1 MPAPRPA
8 AKAATAA
15 KNAKAAKAPT
25 PTKPAKAVPGPKASP
40 PASAAAVRPLKRATA
55 ADPEAAAGGRKPAT
69 VQSVEVALQILEGIA
84 DNDGLVRVNEL
95 ARQLGMTKARV
106 SRHMQTLLALDLVA
120 RGRLEGYTFGWKLL
134 RLGRAA
140 VRDRALV
147 ELSKPHMQALRDEVN
162 HTVILS
168 LPAPDGAVVISC
180 VESRDMAPVTVRI
193 AGFLPS
199 PSSPAGRLS
208 VALQHGASPRAA
220 RLLQHWPQAGC
231 EYELDTGRGVGGVAA
246 PLFDEHRSLLGVV
259 SIVAPTSSLQPE
271 PPKKMLAALQ
281 RCVRLIEADHM
292 R

>member
-1 MPAPRPA
+1 MTSVETTERRKAGARPA
-8 AKAATAA
+8 A
-15 KNAKAAKAPT
+15 
-25 PTKPAKAVPGPKASP
+25 
-40 PASAAAVRPLKRATA
+40 
-55 ADPEAAAGGRKPAT
+55 EAAPARKPAT

-106 SRHMQTLLALDLVA
+106 SRHMQTLLALGLVA

-147 ELSKPHMQALRDEVN
+147 DLSKPHMQALRDAVN

-180 VESRDMAPVTVRI
+180 VESRDLAPVTVRI

-199 PSSPAGRLS
+199 PGSPAGRLS
-208 VALQHGASPRAA
+208 VALSHDANPRSR
-220 RLLQHWPQAGC
+220 RLLGQWRERGV
-231 EYELDTGRGVGGVAA
+231 EFEVDTGRGVGGVAA
-246 PLFDEHRSLLGVV
+246 PVLDERESLIAVV
-259 SIVAPTSSLQPE
+259 SIVAPSSSLQPE
-271 PPKKMLAALQ
+271 PPADMIAALL
-281 RCVRLIEADHM
+281 RCVRAIEADYL

>member
-1 MPAPRPA
+1 MPTTRPA
-8 AKAATAA
+8 AKARRAA
-15 KNAKAAKAPT
+15 KT
-25 PTKPAKAVPGPKASP
+25 EP
-40 PASAAAVRPLKRATA
+40 PHVDNSAAADA
-55 ADPEAAAGGRKPAT
+55 ARKPGT

-106 SRHMQTLLALDLVA
+106 SRHMQTLLTLGLVA

-147 ELSKPHMQALRDEVN
+147 DASKRHMQTLRDEVN

-168 LPAPDGAVVISC
+168 MPAPDGAVVVSC

-199 PSSPAGRLS
+199 PGSPAGRLS
-208 VALQHGASPRAA
+208 VALQHGASARAG
-220 RLLQHWPQAGC
+220 RLLQHWPDYGA
-231 EYELDTGRGVGGVAA
+231 EYEIDTGRGVGGIAA
-246 PLFDEHRSLLGVV
+246 PLLDEHGVLIAVV
-259 SIVAPTSSLQPE
+259 SIVAPSSSLQPE
-271 PPKKMLAALQ
+271 PPRKMVAALR
-281 RCVRLIEADHM
+281 RCVRDIEADFLH
-292 R
+292 